1 MGFDA
6 LLGAVAD
13 SAPAAVAATDVV
25 GPTLIDAGAGLGT
38 DAATV
43 GTFGTGEA
51 VGSAAAVDG
60 ATQVVSSSADSIPTG
75 ATSTVTSE
83 GNALETSANSPTG
96 FQDSITQQ
104 PVNADGSPYTA
115 PQATPSNLT
124 SGNALT
130 PTPPANTLN
139 GALCQYTT
147 STGADA
153 TVPGSASSGLP
164 SGLQQ
169 KLVQQGINQ
178 GVKQM
183 LAPTSTPLNSKSYSA
198 NPTTPTQSVNNNY
211 SSAPSSP
218 LTPTGLFTG
227 TSSGSGTFLSPL
239 ATTGLTPAQ
248 QNQLYNPSSEIL
260 GATTTPNLI
269 TGSAMPSG
277 GVFPYMQRTTGF
289 KEGGL
294 AHTHKPEFVTGITG
308 HYAQGRGT
316 GQSDDIPAVLKDGDY
331 VMDADIV
338 AALGDGS
345 NKAGAESL
353 HHFMNQFPHKHYENH
368 SEGGHINAMIADGEF
383 VFPASLVTALGGGS
397 NKEGAKKLDEMREAI
412 REHKRS
418 ASINKIPPKAKS
430 PLSYMEG
437 K

>member
-13 SAPAAVAATDVV
+13 SAPVAAAATDVV
-25 GPTLIDAGAGLGT
+25 GPTLIEAGTGLGA

-51 VGSAAAVDG
+51 IGSAATVDA
-60 ATQVVSSSADSIPTG
+60 ATQVVSSAADSVAPG

-83 GNALETSANSPTG
+83 GNALEASANSPTG

-124 SGNALT
+124 SGNDLT
-130 PTPPANTLN
+130 PTTPANTLN

-183 LAPTSTPLNSKSYSA
+183 LAPTSTPLNSKSYSG
-198 NPTTPTQSVNNNY
+198 NPLLPQLNR
-211 SSAPSSP
+211 
-218 LTPTGLFTG
+218 LT
-227 TSSGSGTFLSPL
+227 
-239 ATTGLTPAQ
+239 
-248 QNQLYNPSSEIL
+248 I
-260 GATTTPNLI
+260 I
-269 TGSAMPSG
+269 T
-277 GVFPYMQRTTGF
+277 
-289 KEGGL
+289 
-294 AHTHKPEFVTGITG
+294 
-308 HYAQGRGT
+308 
-316 GQSDDIPAVLKDGDY
+316 
-331 VMDADIV
+331 V
-338 AALGDGS
+338 ALQAL
-345 NKAGAESL
+345 
-353 HHFMNQFPHKHYENH
+353 P
-368 SEGGHINAMIADGEF
+368 
-383 VFPASLVTALGGGS
+383 
-397 NKEGAKKLDEMREAI
+397 
-412 REHKRS
+412 
-418 ASINKIPPKAKS
+418 
-430 PLSYMEG
+430 
-437 K
+437 